1 MSASEFELFIL
12 IYNPFSAHPL
22 KGAREERDT
31 VYHYRKRPGQW
42 KMDWRK
48 RLQET
53 EMAATGIQ
61 EIPEG
66 QNLHLGNN

>member
-12 IYNPFSAHPL
+12 VYNPFSAHPL
-22 KGAREERDT
+22 KGAREERNT
-31 VYHYRKRPGQW
+31 VYHYCKRLGQW

-53 EMAATGIQ
+53 QKWQQPGFRKSQ
-61 EIPEG
+61 
-66 QNLHLGNN
+66 